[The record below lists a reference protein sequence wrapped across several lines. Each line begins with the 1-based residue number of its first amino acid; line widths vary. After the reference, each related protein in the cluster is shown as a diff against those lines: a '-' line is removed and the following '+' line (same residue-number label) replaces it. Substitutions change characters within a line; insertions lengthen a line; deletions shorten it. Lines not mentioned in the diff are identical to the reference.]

1 MSNKIDPNTFC
12 TLPFTHKY
20 TDVSGNNYLC
30 CYSSIRIDDISSG
43 ACDELRKR
51 IAEGQRIPHCQG
63 CYNLE
68 DRGIVSPRQKKMSF
82 LKNDRINDFLASWK
96 IGDPPQILTYDL
108 RYDNTCNL
116 ACVMCGPKSSSLWE
130 KQMNITPIKRE
141 SPLDVKSMMS
151 AEQIYLAGGEPFLI
165 EGFKEVI
172 REIAN
177 CEQQPELVINTN
189 LSVIDEDLFE
199 CIKHI
204 QDITLVISVDAVGKV
219 GEYHRWPLNW
229 EKFLRNFDRVCELI
243 PQQGLM
249 FNTVIDAVSVFGIGG
264 LIEFQDRISQWNLR
278 ILDFPE
284 SLVLNN
290 VPRKLTNTALDQLS
304 QLRGSNFFSDNPAF
318 QTAITQA
325 QTELIDQHDPADLI
339 KYINQLDAQR
349 KINHIEFLGVNFN
362 E

>member
-1 MSNKIDPNTFC
+1 
-12 TLPFTHKY
+12 
-20 TDVSGNNYLC
+20 
-30 CYSSIRIDDISSG
+30 
-43 ACDELRKR
+43 
-51 IAEGQRIPHCQG
+51 
-63 CYNLE
+63 
-68 DRGIVSPRQKKMSF
+68 
-82 LKNDRINDFLASWK
+82 
-96 IGDPPQILTYDL
+96 
-108 RYDNTCNL
+108 
-116 ACVMCGPKSSSLWE
+116 
-130 KQMNITPIKRE
+130 
-141 SPLDVKSMMS
+141 
-151 AEQIYLAGGEPFLI
+151 
-165 EGFKEVI
+165 
-172 REIAN
+172 
-177 CEQQPELVINTN
+177 
-189 LSVIDEDLFE
+189 
-199 CIKHI
+199 
-204 QDITLVISVDAVGKV
+204 VISVDAVGKV

-349 KINHIEFLGVNFN
+349 KINHTEFLGVNFN